1 MKRFA
6 VVLLVTLISLLTLA
20 STVLADWG
28 PIVRSVADLE
38 R

>member
-28 PIVRSVADLE
+28 PIVRSTPYIQM
-38 R
+38 